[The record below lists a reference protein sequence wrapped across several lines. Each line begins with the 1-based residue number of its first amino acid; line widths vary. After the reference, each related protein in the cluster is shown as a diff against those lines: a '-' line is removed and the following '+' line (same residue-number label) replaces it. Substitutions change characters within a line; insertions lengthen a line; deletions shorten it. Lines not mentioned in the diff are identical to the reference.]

1 MDVRKQFFRVIGTAF
16 GGDGKEHTEQ
26 LTAHSNNGLFLF
38 QRIDLSGSIVVVQRM
53 ELRVAFHQ
61 RERRPEQDGP
71 KSFPA
76 AMGDAGSSFVLAGF
90 IYLDL

>member
-1 MDVRKQFFRVIGTAF
+1 MDVRKQLFRVISAAF
-16 GGDGKEHTEQ
+16 GCDSKEHTEQ

-61 RERRPEQDGP
+61 RKRRSEQNRP
-71 KSFPA
+71 KPFSA
-76 AMGDAGSSFVLAGF
+76 TIGDPGSSFVFSGL
-90 IYLDL
+90 